1 MQGNRTI
8 LTAIAVIAA
17 CGLGAGTAQ
26 AAGDLRLDVV
36 GNRADLVSG
45 GDALVQVTNATGK
58 VTADLDGRNVSGA
71 FAKRPNGAVQ
81 GVLTGL
87 KVGRNVLTAHTPDG
101 RGARLTIT
109 NHPIGGPVFSGEQ
122 IQPWLC
128 TTEDEGLGKA

>member
-45 GDALVQVTNATGK
+45 GDALVQVTGTTGK
-58 VTADLDGRNVSGA
+58 VTADLDGRDVSTA
-71 FAKRPNGAVQ
+71 FAKRPNGAIQ
-81 GVLTGL
+81 GLLTGL
-87 KVGRNVLTAHTPDG
+87 KSGRNLLTAHAADG
-101 RGARLTIT
+101 RGAQLTIT
-109 NHPIGGPVFSGEQ
+109 DHQIGGP
-122 IQPWLC
+122 
-128 TTEDEGLGKA
+128 